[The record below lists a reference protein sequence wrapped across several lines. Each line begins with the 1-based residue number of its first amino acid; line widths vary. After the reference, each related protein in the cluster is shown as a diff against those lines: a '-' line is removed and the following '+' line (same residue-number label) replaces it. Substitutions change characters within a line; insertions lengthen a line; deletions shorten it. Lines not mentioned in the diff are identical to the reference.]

1 MCGQRKID
9 HFKAMTIWL
18 TSDFNSY
25 KQTPDDSEIITSKRC
40 WEIAINLE
48 LCEQLNWRSISK
60 EKQNSRETEKEK
72 VKYEKHI
79 NKGTDKGCLSLER
92 TITTLRERSEM
103 QLRKNKRRN
112 RINM

>member
-25 KQTPDDSEIITSKRC
+25 KQMPDDSEIITSKRC

-72 VKYEKHI
+72 VKYE
-79 NKGTDKGCLSLER
+79 
-92 TITTLRERSEM
+92 
-103 QLRKNKRRN
+103 
-112 RINM
+112 